1 METNGLS
8 IKSQETGSK
17 RKWETNA
24 DLSRRFCTS
33 QHESPWEGG
42 AAKHITCH
50 SSEYQGQSSQECPPW
65 NYGSLTTSPG
75 KQKDFRFCSNQHK
88 SPWEGGTT
96 EHIAW
101 HSSWYRGHSS
111 QEWPT
116 RNGASLTPSLGR
128 QNDFRFCSNQHTSPW
143 EGGTTEHIACH
154 PSWYQGHSSQEWPTR
169 NGGSLTPSPE
179 RNDFHVS
186 GGQFF
191 LTFNPYEQDVE
202 SRYLQDKK
210 NGVITCLVCGKEG
223 HYSSKCRFKDQEH
236 RIICTVCGKN
246 GHCSMW
252 CCQQNKSENR
262 ACTRCGEIGHS
273 TSTHGLSCS
282 SCDEHHDDGECRLS
296 EVKCF
301 ICECQDHYLAQCP
314 LNSVLTEAVK
324 GQRDNFQAALRLA
337 LSKQGNPSS
346 TPAKCSAKSEGKV
359 LTANNSSP
367 IVTAYNASTTICFTC
382 REEGHFAFQ
391 CPQNSPGLCIVFE
404 ESGTIATSANLSKK
418 LEEWD
423 PDTGTAKQSSEMKPI
438 LYDRCCPSKAK
449 VLPPN
454 KSSPM
459 VRTCKTKT
467 KGKKKMCYTCREEG
481 HYARMC
487 PQSFGAISGNTS
499 KELEESSTIPTSS
512 NMSKVL
518 EEQDPG
524 TAKQSSEMKPASIVQ
539 CVSCGQEG
547 HRARSCPTVVFTC
560 YKCNEE
566 GHTANDCRQNQSSEM
581 KPASVVRCV
590 SCGQEGHRAK
600 RCPTVVFTCYKCNEE
615 GHSAKNCP
623 QNQSS
628 EMKPKSNVYCVSCG
642 QEGHMAKR
650 CPTRVFTCFRCNEEG
665 HIAKNC
671 PQKR

>member
-1 METNGLS
+1 MLQQCSCLSFPQSLIPTRCCFYFPVPNKVSESKRKTALRLLTPPPELAAAQPSSPPPPGLPCPAHRCSRPSETIQMETNGLS
-8 IKSQETGSK
+8 IKSQEIGSK

-42 AAKHITCH
+42 TAKHITCH

-75 KQKDFRFCSNQHK
+75 RQKDFCFCSNQHK

-101 HSSWYRGHSS
+101 HSSWY
-111 QEWPT
+111 Q
-116 RNGASLTPSLGR
+116 GR
-128 QNDFRFCSNQHTSPW
+128 
-143 EGGTTEHIACH
+143 
-154 PSWYQGHSSQEWPTR
+154 SSQEWPTR

-282 SCDEHHDDGECRLS
+282 SCDEHHDDGECRLG

-314 LNSVLTEAVK
+314 LNSVLTEAFQ
-324 GQRDNFQAALRLA
+324 GQRENFQAALRLA
-337 LSKQGNPSS
+337 LSRQRNPSS

-359 LTANNSSP
+359 LTANNSS
-367 IVTAYNASTTICFTC
+367 TICFTS
-382 REEGHFAFQ
+382 REEGHNA
-391 CPQNSPGLCIVFE
+391 
-404 ESGTIATSANLSKK
+404 
-418 LEEWD
+418 
-423 PDTGTAKQSSEMKPI
+423 
-438 LYDRCCPSKAK
+438 
-449 VLPPN
+449 
-454 KSSPM
+454 
-459 VRTCKTKT
+459 
-467 KGKKKMCYTCREEG
+467 
-481 HYARMC
+481 HMC
-487 PQSFGAISGNTS
+487 PQKFGAISGNTS
-499 KELEESSTIPTSS
+499 KEVEESSTIVTSS

-524 TAKQSSEMKPASIVQ
+524 IAKQSSEMKLASVVH
-539 CVSCGQEG
+539 CVRCGQEG
-547 HRARSCPTVVFTC
+547 HSAKSCPTRVFTC

-566 GHTANDCRQNQSSEM
+566 GHTSR
-581 KPASVVRCV
+581 
-590 SCGQEGHRAK
+590 
-600 RCPTVVFTCYKCNEE
+600 
-615 GHSAKNCP
+615 NCP

-628 EMKPKSNVYCVSCG
+628 EMKPKSNVHCVRCGEEGHRVKSCPTWVFTCYKCNEEGHTSQNCPQNQSSEMKPKSNVHCVSCG
-642 QEGHMAKR
+642 QEGHMAKS
-650 CPTRVFTCFRCNEEG
+650 CPTRVFTCFKCNEEG

>member
-8 IKSQETGSK
+8 IKSQEIGSK

-42 AAKHITCH
+42 TAKHITCH

-75 KQKDFRFCSNQHK
+75 RQKDFRFCSNQHK

-101 HSSWYRGHSS
+101 HSSWYQGHSS

-116 RNGASLTPSLGR
+116 RNGGSLTPSLGR

-252 CCQQNKSENR
+252 CCQQNKSENC

-282 SCDEHHDDGECRLS
+282 SCDEHHDDGECRLG

-314 LNSVLTEAVK
+314 LNSVLTEAFQ
-324 GQRDNFQAALRLA
+324 GQRENFQAALRLA
-337 LSKQGNPSS
+337 LSKQRNPSS

-359 LTANNSSP
+359 LTANNSS
-367 IVTAYNASTTICFTC
+367 TICFTS
-382 REEGHFAFQ
+382 REEGHNA
-391 CPQNSPGLCIVFE
+391 
-404 ESGTIATSANLSKK
+404 
-418 LEEWD
+418 
-423 PDTGTAKQSSEMKPI
+423 
-438 LYDRCCPSKAK
+438 
-449 VLPPN
+449 
-454 KSSPM
+454 
-459 VRTCKTKT
+459 
-467 KGKKKMCYTCREEG
+467 
-481 HYARMC
+481 HMC
-487 PQSFGAISGNTS
+487 PQKFGAISGNTS
-499 KELEESSTIPTSS
+499 KEVEESSTIVTSS

-524 TAKQSSEMKPASIVQ
+524 IAKQSSEMKLASVVH
-539 CVSCGQEG
+539 CVRCGQEG
-547 HRARSCPTVVFTC
+547 HSAKSCPTRVFTC

-566 GHTANDCRQNQSSEM
+566 GHTSR
-581 KPASVVRCV
+581 
-590 SCGQEGHRAK
+590 
-600 RCPTVVFTCYKCNEE
+600 
-615 GHSAKNCP
+615 NCP

-628 EMKPKSNVYCVSCG
+628 EMKPKSNVHCVRCGEDGHRAKSCPTRVFICYKCNEEGHISRKCPQNQSSEMKPKSNVHCVRCGEEGHRVKSCPTWVFTCYKCNEEGHTSQNCPQNQSSAMKPKSNVHCVSCG
-642 QEGHMAKR
+642 QEGHMAKS
-650 CPTRVFTCFRCNEEG
+650 CPTRVFTCFKCNEEG

>member
-8 IKSQETGSK
+8 IKSQEIGSK

-33 QHESPWEGG
+33 QNESPWEGG

-75 KQKDFRFCSNQHK
+75 RQKDFRFCSNQHK

-101 HSSWYRGHSS
+101 HSSWYQGHSS

-128 QNDFRFCSNQHTSPW
+128 QNDFRLCSNQHTSPW

-282 SCDEHHDDGECRLS
+282 SCDEHHDDGGCRLS

-346 TPAKCSAKSEGKV
+346 TPAKCSAKSEGKI

-367 IVTAYNASTTICFTC
+367 ICFT
-382 REEGHFAFQ
+382 
-391 CPQNSPGLCIVFE
+391 S
-404 ESGTIATSANLSKK
+404 
-418 LEEWD
+418 
-423 PDTGTAKQSSEMKPI
+423 
-438 LYDRCCPSKAK
+438 
-449 VLPPN
+449 
-454 KSSPM
+454 
-459 VRTCKTKT
+459 
-467 KGKKKMCYTCREEG
+467 REEG

-487 PQSFGAISGNTS
+487 PQKFRAISGNTS
-499 KELEESSTIPTSS
+499 KEVEESSTIVTSS

-518 EEQDPG
+518 EEQDPDI
-524 TAKQSSEMKPASIVQ
+524 AKQSSEMKPASVVH
-539 CVSCGQEG
+539 CVRCGQEG
-547 HRARSCPTVVFTC
+547 HRAKSCPTRVFTCYKCNEEGHASRDCPQNQSSEMKPKSNVHCVTCGEDGHRAKSCPTRVFICYKCNEEGHISRKCPQNQSSEMKPKSNVHCVRCGEEGHRVKSCPTWVFTC

-566 GHTANDCRQNQSSEM
+566 GHTSQ
-581 KPASVVRCV
+581 
-590 SCGQEGHRAK
+590 
-600 RCPTVVFTCYKCNEE
+600 
-615 GHSAKNCP
+615 NCP

-628 EMKPKSNVYCVSCG
+628 EMKPKSNVHCVSCG
-642 QEGHMAKR
+642 QEGHMAKS
-650 CPTRVFTCFRCNEEG
+650 CPTRVFTCFKCNEEG